1 MNYTEYIESKRKA
14 AKKISADIRE
24 RWNNRIVTRGLHLL
38 GEPGAIQYLSDYG
51 RGIGTAKVI
60 SFALCAEAEGYPEI
74 AAGFWQKAFELETG
88 EKATAADTKNTS
100 TTVTTTPKSTKAT
113 PKSVNNS
120 DIIPELPPHLQPG
133 RIVTM
138 QPVDAPSE
146 RSYYIENPE
155 YWGQPKRDGN
165 RVIIIATKDKIYY
178 QSRSTNL
185 RQQPS
190 IEIQKTLQQ
199 ILTQLT
205 KTTIELPPLSKGRV
219 GEGSSVDAVNQLG
232 TFILDGELYYK
243 SYNGSEHRTGSQAAT
258 VNIENGFPTTQPQV
272 VYAIFKSLFFN
283 GNDLTT
289 ATESAR
295 IEAGV
300 TIGELLIANS
310 PEFEI
315 VPTAKTLEEKL
326 LLANKQQTENREGE
340 VWILHNCQ
348 YIGGKNIR
356 TFPMV
361 RTKYCIEFDL
371 LIVGLTKTKVAGRPF
386 SAIEVAQEKN
396 GKLVPMG
403 TVGTGFNME
412 EMEEIARRYTANPH
426 GVKIKVRSQGL
437 TESGLLWHARFLEF
451 TETVDS

>member
-1 MNYTEYIESKRKA
+1 
-14 AKKISADIRE
+14 
-24 RWNNRIVTRGLHLL
+24 
-38 GEPGAIQYLSDYG
+38 
-51 RGIGTAKVI
+51 
-60 SFALCAEAEGYPEI
+60 
-74 AAGFWQKAFELETG
+74 
-88 EKATAADTKNTS
+88 
-100 TTVTTTPKSTKAT
+100 
-113 PKSVNNS
+113 
-120 DIIPELPPHLQPG
+120 
-133 RIVTM
+133 M

-190 IEIQKTLQQ
+190 IEIQQTL
-199 ILTQLT
+199 
-205 KTTIELPPLSKGRV
+205 
-219 GEGSSVDAVNQLG
+219 VDAVNQLG
-232 TFILDGELYYK
+232 TFVLDGELYYK

-272 VYAIFKSLFFN
+272 VYAIFKCLFFN

-300 TIGELLIANS
+300 TIGQLLTANS

-326 LLANKQQTENREGE
+326 SLANKQQTENREGE

-348 YIGGKNIR
+348 YIGGKNVR

-371 LIVGLTKTKVAGRPF
+371 LITGLTKTKVAGRPF
-386 SAIEVAQEKN
+386 SAIEVAQEKD

-412 EMEEIARRYTANPH
+412 EMEEIVRRYAANPH

-451 TETVDS
+451 TETVNK